1 MDDNQRHHLQM
12 IQDIITRMN
21 TNSFQIKTMSITIVS
36 ALLALYS
43 AILNPIIL
51 LLAAIPIII
60 FWALDSYY
68 LQQERKFRGL
78 YNDIISDR
86 TTNISLFSMPI
97 GKYKDGEFS
106 FFTVVKSD
114 TQYCFYLPFLSL
126 VIVVWAFIKYPI

>member
-1 MDDNQRHHLQM
+1 M

-43 AILNPIIL
+43 AILNPIIV
-51 LLAAIPIII
+51 LLAPIPIII

-86 TTNISLFSMPI
+86 TNNISLFSMPI
-97 GKYKDGEFS
+97 GKYKDGYFS
-106 FFTVVKSD
+106 YFRVFWSD
-114 TQYCFYLPFLSL
+114 TQYCFYLPFLLLVL
-126 VIVVWAFIKYPI
+126 VIWGLITYII